1 VPATLPQHRQFE
13 ELVDQYG
20 GIVKAFLIRLC
31 RNRHDAEDAF
41 QETAV
46 RVWRHLA
53 RGEVVLHPKSWLMTV
68 AYRTF
73 IDLKA
78 RRRTPPEPL
87 CEQVDIGDGPDAIVS
102 FREDALRMVAA
113 VDGLTDTIRDV
124 VLLHYTGG
132 LSLRETADTLGISE
146 GTAKSRL
153 NAALV
158 QLRKRLS

>member
-13 ELVDQYG
+13 ELVDQHG
-20 GIVKAFLIRLC
+20 GAVRALLNRLC
-31 RNRHDAEDAF
+31 RNRHDADDAF
-41 QETAV
+41 QETAI
-46 RVWRHLA
+46 RVWRHVS
-53 RGEVVLHPKSWLMTV
+53 RGELVLQPKSWLMTV

-73 IDLKA
+73 IDFKA
-78 RRRTPPEPL
+78 RKRTPPESFI
-87 CEQVDIGDGPDAIVS
+87 ETPDVRS
-102 FREDALRMVAA
+102 SPEHTLELREDAARMLVA
-113 VDGLTDTIRDV
+113 VDRLTDTIREV

>member
-1 VPATLPQHRQFE
+1 MPATLPQHRQFE
-13 ELVDQYG
+13 ELVDQHG
-20 GIVKAFLIRLC
+20 GTVRAFLNRLC
-31 RNRHDAEDAF
+31 RNRHDADDAF

-46 RVWRHLA
+46 RVWRHLS
-53 RGEVVLHPKSWLMTV
+53 RGEIVLHPKSWLMTV

-73 IDLKA
+73 VDLKA
-78 RRRTPPEPL
+78 RKRKPTASFIEAADVRSTPEYTVEL
-87 CEQVDIGDGPDAIVS
+87 
-102 FREDALRMVAA
+102 REDAARMLAA
-113 VDGLTDTIRDV
+113 IDQLTDTVREV

-132 LSLRETADTLGISE
+132 LSLRETADALGISE